1 MKKKKHLETKFLKFL
16 LERQKQLEEDED
28 GDVSVPL
35 PNDDEDI
42 PPVRK
47 TLRMKPIE
55 VQMEEEDEED
65 EIYGDDLD
73 IEEDGST
80 DEEIL
85 ERLTLKYKILKNE
98 YENKLR
104 NRKRR

>member
-16 LERQKQLEEDED
+16 LERQKQMEDEED
-28 GDVSVPL
+28 GDINIPL
-35 PNDDEDI
+35 PEDGEDL

-47 TLRMKPIE
+47 TLRMKPIDVPIE
-55 VQMEEEDEED
+55 EEEDEENG
-65 EIYGDDLD
+65 EDLD
-73 IEEDGST
+73 IEEDGSS

>member
-16 LERQKQLEEDED
+16 LERQKQLEEDEN
-28 GDVSVPL
+28 GDVNVPL
-35 PNDDEDI
+35 PNDDEDL

-47 TLRMKPIE
+47 TLRMKPME

>member
-16 LERQKQLEEDED
+16 LERQKQMEDEED
-28 GDVSVPL
+28 GDINIPL
-35 PNDDEDI
+35 PEDGEDL
-42 PPVRK
+42 PPVKK
-47 TLRMKPIE
+47 TLRMKPIDVPIE
-55 VQMEEEDEED
+55 EEEDEED
-65 EIYGDDLD
+65 GEDLD
-73 IEEDGST
+73 IEEDGSS

>member
-28 GDVSVPL
+28 GDVNVPL
-35 PNDDEDI
+35 PNDDEDL

-47 TLRMKPIE
+47 TLSMKPKKVPI
-55 VQMEEEDEED
+55 EED
-65 EIYGDDLD
+65 EIDGDDLD
-73 IEEDGST
+73 IEDEGST

>member
-16 LERQKQLEEDED
+16 LERQKQIEDEED
-28 GDVSVPL
+28 GDINIPL
-35 PNDDEDI
+35 PEDGEDL

-47 TLRMKPIE
+47 TLRMKPIDIPIE
-55 VQMEEEDEED
+55 EEEDE
-65 EIYGDDLD
+65 DDLD
-73 IEEDGST
+73 IEEDGSS

-98 YENKLR
+98 YEDKFR

>member
-16 LERQKQLEEDED
+16 LERQKQMEDEED
-28 GDVSVPL
+28 GDINIPL
-35 PNDDEDI
+35 PEDGEDL

-47 TLRMKPIE
+47 TLRMKPIDVPIE
-55 VQMEEEDEED
+55 EEEDEED
-65 EIYGDDLD
+65 GDDLD
-73 IEEDGST
+73 IEEDGSS